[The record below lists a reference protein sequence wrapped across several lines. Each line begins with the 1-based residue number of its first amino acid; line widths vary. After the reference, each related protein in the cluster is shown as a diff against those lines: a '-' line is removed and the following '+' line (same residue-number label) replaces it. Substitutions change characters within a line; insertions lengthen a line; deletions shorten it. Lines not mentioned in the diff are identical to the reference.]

1 MWFWADLKITA
12 EEEEQKDSDVVKSA
26 VADVLGIN
34 ESAVNVECTEDENNA
49 QASNCKVTYPV
60 DVEKPIDFDEQV
72 QKALEDKTGANPGDI
87 EVESQILGNF
97 FLLNILSSTKH
108 HKFYERNFCDHL
120 VIYIPSASMNSST
133 KSYKMKK
140 KNWKMISKVDNFF
153 RSIRNV
159 LVRLGLSYFMIF
171 WLKSLET
178 NCFSWF

>member
-72 QKALEDKTGANPGDI
+72 QKALEDKTGADPGDI
-87 EVESQILGNF
+87 EVLGNF
-97 FLLNILSSTKH
+97 FDSIFWVQKWFRNST
-108 HKFYERNFCDHL
+108 
-120 VIYIPSASMNSST
+120 T
-133 KSYKMKK
+133 
-140 KNWKMISKVDNFF
+140 FF
-153 RSIRNV
+153 RSIGNV
-159 LVRLGLSYFMIF
+159 LVRYFGWVF
-171 WLKSLET
+171 EKYAS
-178 NCFSWF
+178 